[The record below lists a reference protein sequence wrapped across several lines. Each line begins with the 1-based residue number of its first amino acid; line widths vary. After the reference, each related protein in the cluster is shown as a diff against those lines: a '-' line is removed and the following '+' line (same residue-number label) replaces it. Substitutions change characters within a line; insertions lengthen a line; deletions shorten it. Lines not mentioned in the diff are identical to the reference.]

1 MADNIRV
8 VINGAKGRMGAEAV
22 KAVSD
27 APDMTLAG
35 AIDLGD
41 NLAKTISSEKPDV
54 VIDFTVPE
62 SAFENTCIIAES
74 PAGGV
79 IGTTGFSTEQ
89 IHELRQKAAMKK
101 PGVIIA
107 PNFSIGAILMMHCAH
122 IVAHHMPHV
131 EIVEMHHPFKLDA
144 PSGTAVKTADMMAHA
159 VKDTDVPRGTDEQR
173 SRGEVHQNIPIH
185 SIRLPGYLAHQEII
199 FGAEGQ
205 TLTIR
210 HDTYNRTCYMPGV
223 LMAVREAMNRGG
235 VTYGLEHILFSA
247 Q

>member
-1 MADNIRV
+1 MADTIRV
-8 VINGAKGRMGAEAV
+8 VVNGAKGRMGSEAV
-22 KAVSD
+22 KAVND
-27 APDMTLAG
+27 AADMTLVKTT
-35 AIDLGD
+35 DLGD
-41 NLAKTISSEKPDV
+41 DLKTTIEKDKPDV
-54 VIDFTVPE
+54 VVDFTVPA
-62 SAFENTCIIAES
+62 SAFDNACIIADS

-89 IHELRQKAAMKK
+89 IHELRAKAAMKK
-101 PGVIIA
+101 PGLIIA

-122 IVAHHMPHV
+122 IVAHHMPNV
-131 EIVEMHHPFKLDA
+131 EIVEMHHPFKVDA

-159 VKDTDVPRGTDEQR
+159 VKDTDVPHGTTEHR

-185 SIRLPGYLAHQEII
+185 SIRLPGYLAHQEVI

-223 LMAVREAMNRGG
+223 LMAVREAIGRSG
-235 VTYGLEHILFSA
+235 VTYGLENILL
-247 Q
+247 QE